1 MPGPRS
7 QSLLPALTL
16 TKETSRIG
24 RGCVGHTWLEQDGE
38 WWFVIQEAPTS
49 AGGPP
54 EDLEQA
60 AIKAVLQLVFLPRT

>member
-1 MPGPRS
+1 MPGPWS

-38 WWFVIQEAPTS
+38 WWFVTQEAPTS